1 MRHIKLVIVIC
12 LAISGCAT
20 VASSGVQR
28 IGQDMYTVTTSMNG
42 LKLAGEE
49 NSAKTR
55 TKALSDANA
64 FCANQG
70 GSYAAVTKED
80 IVRNETAT
88 AVIYFKCEK

>member
-1 MRHIKLVIVIC
+1 M
-12 LAISGCAT
+12 S
-20 VASSGVQR
+20 
-28 IGQDMYTVTTSMNG
+28 G
-42 LKLAGEE
+42 LKVNGEE

-64 FCANQG
+64 FCASQG

-80 IVRNETAT
+80 IARNETAT